1 MYFLIGLSLL
11 FAFLFSV
18 NVIASIATTGI
29 WHLLAKSASSWDA
42 RTRVNFIFL
51 LRVTPLAASIL
62 FISAFVLPSFVLFEP
77 SAATG
82 EAVGI
87 KLTLIALVSAFGIVA
102 AFGRIFAS
110 WWRTR
115 RLIGEWMRLS
125 EPIAIEGVHVPA
137 FRLRHPF
144 PVIAVVGVIRPKM
157 FVAEQ
162 ILSELDDAEL
172 AAAIAHECGHLSTHD
187 NFKRIAMRI
196 CGDLLVFPLGKMLD
210 RVWSE
215 TAESAAD
222 EYAAT
227 LGGRRSALNL
237 ASALIK
243 VGRITP
249 SQKAWAMPTGAFL
262 LDAEDASLAVRV
274 DRLLQIADCDEST
287 DHAITCRSSIVMWLL
302 PVLVSLV
309 VLPLALNG
317 GLLSTFHTFSEALL
331 AALQ

>member
-29 WHLLAKSASSWDA
+29 WHLLAKTASGWDV

-51 LRVTPLAASIL
+51 LRVTPLAAAVL
-62 FISAFVLPSFVLFEP
+62 FIFAFILPSFVLFEP

-87 KLTLIALVSAFGIVA
+87 KLTLIALVAAFGIA
-102 AFGRIFAS
+102 AALGRIFAS

-196 CGDLLVFPLGKMLD
+196 CGDLLVFPLGKTLD
-210 RVWSE
+210 SVWSE

-222 EYAAT
+222 EYAADR
-227 LGGRRSALNL
+227 GGRRSALNL

-249 SQKAWAMPTGAFL
+249 SEKAWVMPTGAFL
-262 LDAEDASLAVRV
+262 LDAENASLALRV
-274 DRLLQIADCDEST
+274 DRLLQIADFSEST
-287 DHAITCRSSIVMWLL
+287 DHTINRLSTSAMWLI
-302 PVLVSLV
+302 PVLASLI
-309 VLPLALNG
+309 LLLLALNG
-317 GLLSTFHTFSEALL
+317 GLLSTIHLFSEALL